1 MRKRCFALVMAALL
15 VVMTA
20 CGSAPEPE
28 ATQTPAET
36 AAATEPAAQT
46 EPKPTA
52 PEVQLTVT
60 GAEACL
66 DAVYSLGYYEVYPDI
81 YAQNIEKQTGA
92 TGASVTPT
100 LLEVTE
106 SEFRM
111 ELDVVEYYYQSQKL
125 HQTDGWMLY
134 GRKDTDLRVIPDLES
149 RGYELLEQSML
160 TNGTEGE
167 IFSMADY
174 TYVLWGEDGYA
185 DAMIYLTAAYYPAT
199 GNLYNVVQEFFSEPE
214 EYGSA
219 LILVDRVENYPQ
231 LKTVE
236 TFQYDDFTVELRS
249 FLIQCGDTYYFSQY
263 RPGMSFSD
271 WACSELNTEGFIP
284 WYDDN
289 VLSPD
294 RKYIAGTGY
303 LTMESLQEI
312 YREENLVIPMEKFDG
327 KMDHTYQYSMEV
339 FGDASAME
347 YMKSEELEIRSNGNI
362 NVPVAHM
369 VNARTPLFSPGFRTV
384 GREEGR
390 AAYHSVE
397 LGNGLFLLDDIIDIY
412 MNEIDEALI
421 PHIKL
426 YAFPESEAF
435 LETLGDQLILNAHT
449 APLPKDSEMLKI
461 PEDAVCLSFQ
471 RVRDGQEAPD
481 SPNPRRPG
489 HENLN
494 KNAVFARYVTKDDPN
509 FAEGVNL
516 VFAITYDEEL
526 VYWIHMGSNFHESN
540 DVQWIVNAM
549 GY

>member
-1 MRKRCFALVMAALL
+1 MKKRCFALVMAALL

-36 AAATEPAAQT
+36 AVATEPAAQT

-66 DAVYSLGYYEVYPDI
+66 DAVYSLGYYEVVPDI
-81 YAQNIEKQTGA
+81 YAREVEKHTGA

-125 HQTDGWMLY
+125 HQTDGWTLY

-185 DAMIYLTAAYYPAT
+185 DAMTYITATHYPAT

-236 TFQYDDFTVELRS
+236 TFQYDDFTVELRT
-249 FLIQCGDTYYFSQY
+249 FLIQCGDSYYFSQY

-303 LTMESLQEI
+303 LTMDSLQEI

-339 FGDASAME
+339 FGDDSAME
-347 YMKSEELEIRSNGNI
+347 YMKSEELEIRSSGNI

-369 VNARTPLFSPGFRTV
+369 VNARTPLFTPGFRTV

-412 MNEIDEALI
+412 MNEIDDALI

-540 DVQWIVNAM
+540 DVQWVVNAM